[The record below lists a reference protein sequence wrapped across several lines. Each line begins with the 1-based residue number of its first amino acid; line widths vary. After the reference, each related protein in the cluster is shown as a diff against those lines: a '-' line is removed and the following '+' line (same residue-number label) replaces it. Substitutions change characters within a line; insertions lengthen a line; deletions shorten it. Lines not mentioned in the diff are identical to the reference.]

1 MWHLQLRWKVVHARF
16 EGQQWKTIAE
26 RFTISI
32 VTCKRYW
39 RLYLD
44 FGTPEGQK
52 GRRRRGLLN
61 DADDAMLLTIIDRD
75 PTLYLDE
82 LAEEMALVLNK
93 AVRVH
98 HVLRAC
104 KVCWLAFCSR
114 VSSS

>member
-1 MWHLQLRWKVVHARF
+1 MQTVLAIELGCWHPRRA
-16 EGQQWKTIAE
+16 
-26 RFTISI
+26 
-32 VTCKRYW
+32 KRP
-39 RLYLD
+39 R
-44 FGTPEGQK
+44 
-52 GRRRRGLLN
+52 RRRRGLLN
-61 DADDAMLLTIIDRD
+61 DADDAICMLLTIIDRD